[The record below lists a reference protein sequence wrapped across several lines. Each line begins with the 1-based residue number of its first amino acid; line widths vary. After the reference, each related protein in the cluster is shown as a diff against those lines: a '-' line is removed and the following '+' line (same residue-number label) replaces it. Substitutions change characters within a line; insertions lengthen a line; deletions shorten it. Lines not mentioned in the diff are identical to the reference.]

1 MIDELRKEI
10 IKIVQSEIKKYVGS
24 KIETA
29 YFGTITNTDAV
40 SAGGTALVDIGF
52 DTVSAKNLTGTS
64 LLSGAKVILYAHG
77 DHFGNSYVGRTF

>member
-29 YFGTITNTDAV
+29 YFGTIASTDDVIAD
-40 SAGGTALVDIGF
+40 GTALVDIGF
-52 DTVSAKNLTGTS
+52 DTISAKNLTGTS
-64 LLSGAKVILYAHG
+64 LSNGAKVILYAHG
-77 DHFGNSYVGRTF
+77 DNFGNSYVGRTF